1 MHVRVQSIDSVVSTL
16 DRVGRL
22 AGVQV
27 QESQIARGAS
37 MPVVH
42 MRIDNRLIHGQVT
55 SSWVNTIG
63 ANRLIVTNDQVAKD
77 PVQKMLLPQ
86 AARGVPTSILSVEDT
101 IKYAESPQGAKE
113 KIFVIAK
120 LPSDAL
126 RLMEGGLKPQAVNVG
141 NQAPTSGTKFKMVT
155 NSIAV
160 TAEEAEIYRRIA
172 QLNGGKLTTQMVP
185 TERQLDFLDVVKQ
198 KGF

>member
-1 MHVRVQSIDSVVSTL
+1 
-16 DRVGRL
+16 
-22 AGVQV
+22 
-27 QESQIARGAS
+27 
-37 MPVVH
+37 MPVIQ

-55 SSWVNTIG
+55 SSWVNVVG

-86 AARGVPTSILSVEDT
+86 AARGVPTSVLSIDDT
-101 IKYAESPQGAKE
+101 IKYADSPQGQKE

-120 LPSDAL
+120 FPSDGL
-126 RLMEGGLKPQAVNVG
+126 RLMEGGLKPASINVG
-141 NQAPTSGTKFKMVT
+141 NQAPSPATKFKMVT

-160 TAEEAEIYRRIA
+160 TAEEAEIYQKIA
-172 QLNGGKLTTQMVP
+172 ELNGGKLTTQMVP
-185 TERQLDFLDVVKQ
+185 QDRVHNFLELLKQ

>member
-1 MHVRVQSIDSVVSTL
+1 
-16 DRVGRL
+16 
-22 AGVQV
+22 
-27 QESQIARGAS
+27 

-55 SSWVNTIG
+55 SSWVNAVG

-77 PVQKMLLPQ
+77 PVQTMLLPQ
-86 AARGVPTSILSVEDT
+86 AARGVATSVLSIADT
-101 IKYAESPQGAKE
+101 IAYAQGPQAQRE

-120 LPSDAL
+120 LPTDAL
-126 RLMEGGLKPQAVNVG
+126 RLLEGGLQPQAVNVG
-141 NQAPTSGTKFKMVT
+141 NQAPSPGTKFKMVT

-160 TAEEAEIYRRIA
+160 TAEEAETYRKISG
-172 QLNGGKLTTQMVP
+172 LNGGRLTTQMVP
-185 TERQLDFLDVVKQ
+185 TERQLDFLEVLKQ

>member
-1 MHVRVQSIDSVVSTL
+1 
-16 DRVGRL
+16 
-22 AGVQV
+22 
-27 QESQIARGAS
+27 

-55 SSWVNTIG
+55 SSWVNAIG

-77 PVQKMLLPQ
+77 PVQTMLLPQ
-86 AARGVPTSILSVEDT
+86 AARGVPTSVLSVTDT
-101 IKYAESPQGAKE
+101 IAYAQGAQAQRE

-126 RLMEGGLKPQAVNVG
+126 RLLEGGLQPQAVNVG
-141 NQAPTSGTKFKMVT
+141 NQAPSPGTKFKMVT

-160 TAEEAEIYRRIA
+160 TAEDAETYRKVA
-172 QLNGGKLTTQMVP
+172 GLNGGRLSTQMVP
-185 TERQLDFLDVVKQ
+185 TERQLDFLEVLKQ

>member
-1 MHVRVQSIDSVVSTL
+1 
-16 DRVGRL
+16 
-22 AGVQV
+22 
-27 QESQIARGAS
+27 

-55 SSWVNTIG
+55 SSWVNAVG
-63 ANRLIVTNDQVAKD
+63 ANRVIVTNDQVATD

-86 AARGVPTSILSVEDT
+86 AARGVPTSVLSVADT
-101 IKYAESPQGAKE
+101 ITHAGGPEGQRE

-120 LPSDAL
+120 FPTDAL
-126 RLMEGGLKPQAVNVG
+126 RLLEGGLRPAQVNVG
-141 NQAPTSGTKFKMVT
+141 NQAPQPATKFKMVT

-160 TAEEAEIYRRIA
+160 TAEEAEIYRKIA

-185 TERQLDFLDVVKQ
+185 QERQQDFLQLLKQ
-198 KGF
+198 KGL

>member
-1 MHVRVQSIDSVVSTL
+1 
-16 DRVGRL
+16 
-22 AGVQV
+22 
-27 QESQIARGAS
+27 

-55 SSWVNTIG
+55 SSWVNAVG
-63 ANRLIVTNDQVAKD
+63 ADRLIVTNDQVAKD
-77 PVQKMLLPQ
+77 PIQKMLLPQ
-86 AARGVPTSILSVEDT
+86 AARGVPTSVLSVDDT
-101 IKYAESPQGAKE
+101 IEYVGSPGGQRE

-126 RLMEGGLKPQAVNVG
+126 RLLEGSLKPQAINVG
-141 NQAPTSGTKFKMVT
+141 NQAPSPATKFKMVT

-160 TAEEAEIYRRIA
+160 TAEEADIYRKIA
-172 QLNGGKLTTQMVP
+172 QLNGGKLPTQMVP
-185 TERQLDFLDVVKQ
+185 QDRQQDFVGLLRE